1 MDLSK
6 FGVEVKDDKPKSIE
20 DTNLE
25 VDFDKIRVDY
35 FSKDEERYLPWFLKY
50 QLKNFDDMIVTS
62 EIKKIIDFIEKF
74 KPGRGL
80 LLYGPAGSGKTTT
93 LNLVG
98 EKYDYEVFEVN
109 ASDSRN
115 KNSIDSSIGDVI
127 KQKSLFGKEKLL
139 LIDEVDGVSGSND
152 RGGVA
157 EIVKHLKASRY
168 PMVFTANDIDSD
180 KIKALKKQCLVVD
193 FVNNSKE
200 LLVGIGE
207 RILISENVSYDKKEL
222 EEFVDLRETSDIR
235 GFIND
240 IQANVINKKFILN
253 DDLEI
258 RDYKKKIEGLMDKIY
273 FSYPED
279 SVRSTF
285 NSDVNL
291 DDLFLY
297 LEENTPNVY
306 AKGALIQAFNEIAK
320 ADVFRGRIMK
330 WQYWRFLVYVN
341 FYLTFGV
348 STCKGSPKKSIY
360 KKNQRI
366 LKKWIYGN
374 QVNALRGRTKIE
386 KKNDVPLRF
395 IEKLSKLYS
404 CSVVRCRKRD
414 LFYFAMQYQNDKEF
428 AKAMDEKLEIDDATR
443 KALRSL

>member
-1 MDLSK
+1 
-6 FGVEVKDDKPKSIE
+6 
-20 DTNLE
+20 
-25 VDFDKIRVDY
+25 
-35 FSKDEERYLPWFLKY
+35 
-50 QLKNFDDMIVTS
+50 
-62 EIKKIIDFIEKF
+62 
-74 KPGRGL
+74 
-80 LLYGPAGSGKTTT
+80 
-93 LNLVG
+93 LVG

-374 QVNALRGRTKIE
+374 QVNALRGR
-386 KKNDVPLRF
+386 F